1 MRKCT
6 SCFTMSIPD
15 IEVVD
20 GICPVCK
27 APDLKPQCTED
38 HICKCALD
46 IQAGVHYCSKCGC
59 PICTCG
65 SHNVQVISR
74 ITGYL
79 SSLEG
84 WNQGKKQELKDRNRV
99 TV

>member
-1 MRKCT
+1 MWKCT

-20 GICPVCK
+20 ALCPVCSVRS
-27 APDLKPQCTED
+27 LKLQCTED
-38 HICKCALD
+38 HTCKCALT
-46 IQAGVHYCSKCGC
+46 IQAGIKYCEKCGKPMC
-59 PICTCG
+59 ECG

-84 WNQGKKQELKDRNRV
+84 WNEGKRQELKDRNRV